1 METIGLPDVKP
12 GRWCMVATG
21 GRFAEAL
28 TDIGGGGVV
37 LGGLLAF
44 LGRSRAG
51 RECVTYF
58 PSDDR

>member
-1 METIGLPDVKP
+1 
-12 GRWCMVATG
+12 MVATG

-44 LGRSRAG
+44 LGRSLDG

>member
-1 METIGLPDVKP
+1 
-12 GRWCMVATG
+12 MVATG